1 MNFNHFLSAYY
12 PDTSYGGDQLYAD
25 MLDQARMADQL
36 GYASVS
42 IPEHHLLNV
51 LLMPAPLLMAVRIAS
66 ETTNVRIMTSIA
78 VLPLHDMRTYAG
90 EIVMADILT
99 NGRLILGV
107 GRGAFAYE
115 MARLGTPIETS
126 KEKFDESLDVLQ
138 ALLTE
143 EEVSWDGDYYKFE
156 ALTVMPR
163 PVRPI
168 SMMMAV
174 MAPPAIYAC
183 TKRGFHIQTTPL
195 MASNEKMLEQVNSF
209 HRAKEEMGEEGE
221 HLTLSLSR
229 VMWLAKDEAD
239 RKAKIALANEFYARF
254 DNVFTGPGQVKNGD
268 IAILPRKQTI
278 DELAENLLICTENE
292 MIDKLGVYS
301 DAGVD
306 EIISSQNIGTPNAET
321 LENMQRIADRVMPHV
336 STPLREAAE

>member
-1 MNFNHFLSAYY
+1 
-12 PDTSYGGDQLYAD
+12 

-51 LLMPAPLLMAVRIAS
+51 LLMPAPLLMAVRISS
-66 ETTNVRIMTSIA
+66 ETKNVRIMTSIA

-90 EIVMADILT
+90 EVVMADILT
-99 NGRLILGV
+99 NRRLILGV

-163 PVRPI
+163 PVRAI

-183 TKRGFHIQTTPL
+183 TKRGF
-195 MASNEKMLEQVNSF
+195 S
-209 HRAKEEMGEEGE
+209 
-221 HLTLSLSR
+221 
-229 VMWLAKDEAD
+229 
-239 RKAKIALANEFYARF
+239 
-254 DNVFTGPGQVKNGD
+254 
-268 IAILPRKQTI
+268 
-278 DELAENLLICTENE
+278 
-292 MIDKLGVYS
+292 YS
-301 DAGVD
+301 DHAVDGVKRKNAGTGQF
-306 EIISSQNIGTPNAET
+306 ISSC
-321 LENMQRIADRVMPHV
+321 QRGDGRRRRAPDIVLISRHVARKGRGRQKGQDRVG
-336 STPLREAAE
+336 E